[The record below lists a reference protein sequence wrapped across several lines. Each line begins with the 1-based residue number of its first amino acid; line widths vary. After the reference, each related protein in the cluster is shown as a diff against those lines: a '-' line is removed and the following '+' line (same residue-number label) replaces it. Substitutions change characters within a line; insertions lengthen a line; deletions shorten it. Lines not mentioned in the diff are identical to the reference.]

1 MKIELKNIHHSVQLS
16 EETEA
21 FTANL
26 YIKGIHA
33 GYAKNNGTGGPTDY
47 YHENEKG
54 RELIREAEAYCRTL
68 PDKQYPKDRY
78 MEAFS
83 VPMNLENY
91 IDDIVNRYIEK
102 KEQASF
108 AKKMD
113 KAMERGIVF
122 GIAGES
128 FTTLAFTS
136 PFAKVLS
143 HPKATEI
150 ITNAIVNKVL
160 PDLKDGNIIL
170 NTNIPESI
178 LREAGLKKEQYVK
191 PLVGDQQQP
200 DLNKD
205 AGQSAG
211 PKR

>member
-26 YIKGIHA
+26 YIKGNHA
-33 GYAKNNGTGGPTDY
+33 GFAKNNGHGGATDY

-54 RELIREAEAYCRTL
+54 RELIREAEAYCKTL
-68 PDKQYPKDRY
+68 PDKQYPKDKY

-83 VPMNLENY
+83 IPMNLENY
-91 IDDIVNRYIEK
+91 IDDLVNDHIEK
-102 KEQASF
+102 KEQTSF
-108 AKKMD
+108 AKKMN

-122 GIAGES
+122 GIAGQS

-143 HPKATEI
+143 HPKANEI
-150 ITNAIVNKVL
+150 IANAIVNKVI

-170 NTNIPESI
+170 NTNIPENI
-178 LREAGLKKEQYVK
+178 LKEAGLKKEQYVT
-191 PLVGDQQQP
+191 PLARDQRQNGLDLEVGR
-200 DLNKD
+200 
-205 AGQSAG
+205 SAG